1 MFKIG
6 KKMAQLEKRYN
17 VWFVKNLTESMGSTP
32 RPPSFPNPSQSCTSQ
47 GSHQWLLIVIC
58 QNLYLTLNKYYF

>member
-1 MFKIG
+1 MQNLSGFEVATKMFKIG

-32 RPPSFPNPSQSCTSQ
+32 IPPSFPNPSQSCARQ
-47 GSHQWLLIVIC
+47 GSR
-58 QNLYLTLNKYYF
+58 